1 MEKPLVAI
9 VGRPNVGKS
18 TLFNRLVGQRVA
30 IVEDIP
36 GTTRDRLYGDGD
48 WSGRQFTIV
57 DTGGLDLTS
66 GEDVT
71 ELVRSQAELAIDEAD
86 VILFVVDAREG
97 LLASD
102 EDIADVLRRSNKPV
116 VVVANKAETEVLRVS
131 SSAFYQL
138 GVGEVVPVSAIHGYG
153 VGDLLDMVVDLLPPG
168 PPIEHVEKITSAAI
182 VGRPNVGKS
191 SLLNAL
197 LGQERVIVNAIPGTT
212 RDAVDTLVEHAG
224 TPVMMIDTAGIRRRG
239 RLQAGIERYA
249 VLRALR
255 AIDRADVALIVI
267 DAAEGPTDQDTH
279 VAGYVEKAGKG
290 IAVVV
295 NKWDLIGK
303 KGPAMM
309 SYSRQV
315 REAFKFVAYAP
326 ILFVSAKT
334 RYGVDQILD
343 TVLRIA
349 EQRER
354 RIGTSVLNDTIAQAL
369 ADNPLTSRGKQLKV
383 YYATQPSSCPPTF
396 VLFVNDPKM
405 IHFSYERYLQNR
417 LREAFGFEGT
427 PIQLIFRKRGE
438 S

>member
-1 MEKPLVAI
+1 
-9 VGRPNVGKS
+9 
-18 TLFNRLVGQRVA
+18 
-30 IVEDIP
+30 
-36 GTTRDRLYGDGD
+36 
-48 WSGRQFTIV
+48 
-57 DTGGLDLTS
+57 
-66 GEDVT
+66 
-71 ELVRSQAELAIDEAD
+71 
-86 VILFVVDAREG
+86 
-97 LLASD
+97 
-102 EDIADVLRRSNKPV
+102 
-116 VVVANKAETEVLRVS
+116 
-131 SSAFYQL
+131 
-138 GVGEVVPVSAIHGYG
+138 
-153 VGDLLDMVVDLLPPG
+153 
-168 PPIEHVEKITSAAI
+168 
-182 VGRPNVGKS
+182 
-191 SLLNAL
+191 
-197 LGQERVIVNAIPGTT
+197 VIVNAIPGTT